1 MIWENRKELEVWE
14 LAVLAALALLALLGL
29 YHLIARLAYCAFGEK
44 AKVRANEDA
53 DVRIRQDSSERHEH
67 TKSDSVRQREAFLEE
82 KPSLANKAAESTL
95 VSSPLANKAVE
106 STLTSGSPRSQPYT
120 VCSECQSATKETL
133 HLDKIT
139 NSWYCEDCL
148 RRYYGDSNDEW
159 LVQVAATK
167 NTSNTNLK
175 LAKLYA
181 FLPVF
186 NISFNRP

>member
-53 DVRIRQDSSERHEH
+53 DVRIRQDSSERHDH

-95 VSSPLANKAVE
+95 VITAQAL
-106 STLTSGSPRSQPYT
+106 LPR
-120 VCSECQSATKETL
+120 V
-133 HLDKIT
+133 
-139 NSWYCEDCL
+139 L
-148 RRYYGDSNDEW
+148 RRAM
-159 LVQVAATK
+159 AAAARDPSPMRHNPGST
-167 NTSNTNLK
+167 
-175 LAKLYA
+175 
-181 FLPVF
+181 
-186 NISFNRP
+186 ISIYRGFCSARVCRI